1 MWIPLMGIKMQKW
14 ELQSSVSEEITEE
27 RTKELSFITLWATS
41 FTKDIFKMGD
51 PDEMILRRNKN
62 HSDNDRR

>member
-27 RTKELSFITLWATS
+27 HTKELSFITLWATS

-51 PDEMILRRNKN
+51 PDEMILRRN
-62 HSDNDRR
+62 